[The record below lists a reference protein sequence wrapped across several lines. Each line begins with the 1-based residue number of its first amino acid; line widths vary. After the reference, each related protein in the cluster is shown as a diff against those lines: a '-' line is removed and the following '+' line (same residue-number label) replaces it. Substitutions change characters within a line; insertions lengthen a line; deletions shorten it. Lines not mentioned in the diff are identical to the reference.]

1 MNIGQ
6 LLRGLVGE
14 TKPLDEGKALEL
26 KVGQIVKGIVLQLLS
41 DQEALL
47 NIGGVHV
54 KAKLETPLRQG
65 QSTLLQVQPQSSPEH
80 IVMKPLDAAD
90 TPIDGDTVTQ
100 LLRSFGMKDQP
111 EHRQLLQ
118 QLHREGVAPTKET
131 VESFVKLAAG
141 APAGIDPAAWRESAL
156 TAVRRGLP
164 LTAETTAA
172 LHRVLFGEPLPKQL
186 GEFVQ
191 LAANALRQDETA
203 PQLPQQAREA
213 LQQAAQ
219 QAQGVLR
226 LTAQAQQQLTAAAQP
241 NEPSQSPAP
250 ATAAAPQATAAG
262 AASPA
267 VAAQPLQSG
276 TSPAQL
282 PQGAPAA
289 GAAGMPQAP
298 ASPATAPQA
307 EPGAAV
313 AQRSG
318 EAPPQ
323 AAPAALPAAPAE
335 AEAGG
340 AWIGKLL
347 KALGVGHE
355 RQLVRLPDDAPAARL
370 PQSLLPGAPG
380 EQDAPQSPQAQ
391 QASGSTP
398 QHAQAASDSL
408 KSALLVLAATDGVPE
423 TIKESAQQA
432 LQHITGQQLLL
443 TGDRNGMLAHVT
455 LSIPFYDTATG
466 EQAAAVHIQT
476 RKGKRGELDADNCRL
491 LFDLR
496 MKALGQTLVDV
507 HVYNRIVTLHVH
519 NDHPLAGELLES
531 HRQEITSGLAGAGFQ
546 FLSLKCSPFPEPDP
560 TDVDADT
567 VAVPPVVDR
576 SLYRSKPYKG
586 VDMRI

>member
-6 LLRGLVGE
+6 LLRGLVGDM
-14 TKPLDEGKALEL
+14 KPLDEGKSLEL

-131 VESFVKLAAG
+131 VESFVKLAAE
-141 APAGIDPAAWRESAL
+141 APAGTAPAAWRESAL

-164 LTAETTAA
+164 LTAETTAS

-191 LAANALRQDETA
+191 LAANALRQAETA

-241 NEPSQSPAP
+241 NEQSPAP
-250 ATAAAPQATAAG
+250 ASTATPQATAAG
-262 AASPA
+262 AALPA
-267 VAAQPLQSG
+267 AAAQPPQMSAAA
-276 TSPAQL
+276 TQL

-289 GAAGMPQAP
+289 AAGMPQAP
-298 ASPATAPQA
+298 ASSATAPQA
-307 EPGAAV
+307 AGAAAAAV
-313 AQRSG
+313 QRSG

-370 PQSLLPGAPG
+370 PQPLLPGAPG
-380 EQDAPQSPQAQ
+380 EQDAPQAPQSQ
-391 QASGSTP
+391 HASGSTP
-398 QHAQAASDSL
+398 PHAQAAGDSL

-466 EQAAAVHIQT
+466 EQSAAVHIQT

-546 FLSLKCSPFPEPDP
+546 FLSLKCSPFPEPDSS
-560 TDVDADT
+560 DVEADA